1 MLASRLLKTLG
12 FEITMP
18 ENGAVA
24 LDAFARGRLDIVLMD
39 CQMPVLDGDAATRHI
54 RELEA
59 RTAARHTPVIA
70 ITANILTGDRE
81 KCLAAGM
88 DDYLGKPYSVRELRP
103 MLAKLLPPRAAVAA
117 A

>member
-1 MLASRLLKTLG
+1 MLAARLLKTLG
-12 FEITMP
+12 FDVTIA

-24 LDAFARGRLDIVLMD
+24 LDTFARGRFDIVLMD
-39 CQMPVLDGDAATRHI
+39 CQMPELDGYVATRHI

-59 RTAARHTPVIA
+59 RTAARRTPVIA
-70 ITANILTGDRE
+70 ISANTLTGDRE

-88 DDYLGKPYSVRELRP
+88 DDYLGKPHSVRDLRP
-103 MLAKLLPPRAAVAA
+103 KLAVWLQQRAAVAA